1 MPVSGCWHACLR
13 FTVPTAEGAD
23 VGAWGCGPFENDDAL
38 DLLVELGDAAA
49 EDQPRRIRLALI
61 LPEGY
66 VQVSASSAAVAA
78 AALVAAAN
86 GMPLQG
92 PAEAAGLVQSGAVPV
107 GDEVRQLA
115 GAALVRVAGDDSE
128 WRELWDE
135 AGLLTEA
142 ASTLEQIQ
150 AHL

>member
-1 MPVSGCWHACLR
+1 M
-13 FTVPTAEGAD
+13 
-23 VGAWGCGPFENDDAL
+23 GAWGSGPFENDDAL
-38 DLLVELGDAAA
+38 DLLIKLRDTTA
-49 EDQPRRIRLALI
+49 ENQPRQIRLALT

-66 VQVSASSAAVAA
+66 VQVSASSEAVAA

-86 GMPLQG
+86 GMLLQE
-92 PAEAAGLVQSGAVPV
+92 PAEAAELVRSGAVPA

-115 GAALVRVAGDDSE
+115 GAALSRVTGNESE

-142 ASTLEQIQ
+142 TSILDQIL